1 MTTFDHCYRESNHVA
16 DALATLGQQERS
28 FFHKLSALPSGLRS
42 LISMDSVN
50 LPSIR
55 VRRRVAGKN
64 E

>member
-1 MTTFDHCYRESNHVA
+1 MTTFDHCYRESNRVA